1 MALLERLKL
10 RLPKD
15 ETALQDDELLEYI
28 TTATDRVNLRL
39 GTTAL
44 PQLMESIVVDV
55 AAKLL
60 RRRYYE
66 GIRGEGVDSLSTS
79 FVENVLSEYEAEFT
93 RYLSGRA
100 KVVRFL

>member
-10 RLPKD
+10 RLLED
-15 ETALQDDELLEYI
+15 ETALPDDVLLEYI

-39 GTTAL
+39 GVLEL
-44 PQLMESIVVDV
+44 PDVMESIVVD
-55 AAKLL
+55 AAVKLV

-66 GIRGEGVDSLSTS
+66 GISGEGVDSLSTS